1 MQSIQKQCFSIND
14 EALLTLN
21 QFHSRFSIQDIKEI
35 GNIGPIPEAVLRIP
49 VPFSVRAERGLN
61 LVFYNN
67 ATLSK

>member
-49 VPFSVRAERGLN
+49 VPFIV
-61 LVFYNN
+61 
-67 ATLSK
+67 

>member
-35 GNIGPIPEAVLRIP
+35 GNIGISLLRI
-49 VPFSVRAERGLN
+49 VPFIV
-61 LVFYNN
+61 
-67 ATLSK
+67 